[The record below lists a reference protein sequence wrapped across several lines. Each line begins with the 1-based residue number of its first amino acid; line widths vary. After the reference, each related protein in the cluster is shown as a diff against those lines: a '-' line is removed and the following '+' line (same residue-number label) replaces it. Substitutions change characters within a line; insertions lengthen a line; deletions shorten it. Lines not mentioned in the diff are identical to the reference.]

1 MPYTQLEGL
10 HDIPVGAVSSGSISQ
25 ILKSDH
31 KLNPRFHPL
40 DPCIPDSKPQGALVD
55 ITPQQLALPP
65 GIACIPSARH
75 SPPPGL
81 RVEIRPAL
89 EGPAPPEEAG
99 R

>member
-10 HDIPVGAVSSGSISQ
+10 NDILVTEASSGSMGQS
-25 ILKSDH
+25 LMSDP
-31 KLNPRFHPL
+31 KLNPKFHTL
-40 DPCIPDSKPQGALVD
+40 DPYIPDSKPQGALVD

-65 GIACIPSARH
+65 GIARISSARH

-81 RVEIRPAL
+81 RVKIWPTL